1 MGILM
6 GICETV
12 LGGYSGIYIYIRE
25 YDLGVVPENWAGSI
39 PKFMAVK

>member
-1 MGILM
+1 MG
-6 GICETV
+6 
-12 LGGYSGIYIYIRE
+12 YIYIYIRE